1 MSARPALSPA
11 PPWGSDADPSR
22 SASSPIDWNWCL
34 DPHQPFEALLE
45 IGGAL
50 VRAPQRPVEE
60 VETGGRILNLYLVVC
75 ALSQLLGE
83 QLHEGFLDLTR
94 IGFGG
99 TTRRILEAASR
110 AQWAVHGRATS
121 LRMWNLRRRE
131 WELAALSRTLAGAVL
146 AGRREPD
153 AETAAAVARLR
164 AHRWTSSLRRRR
176 LTIPARLR
184 DLDLYPADCELL
196 AARAIEAGLSSD
208 APVLVAGLETAGT
221 YYVAPLF
228 AAALER
234 LGYSHVEPLGLR
246 PGCPL
251 LPADARRL
259 RRLAAA
265 GCWVLVIDDPWQS
278 DTFARAT
285 TALSEVGVHQGR
297 ICLVEFRLPS
307 GPCAGDVPQLPATE
321 ASVARPGLD
330 RARRASLSP
339 EEWHIH
345 RLLDNDA
352 VEHWLNRP
360 AVLDRTG
367 AEAAVVLASH
377 RFRVDGQV
385 PGASGA
391 PEAQR
396 PSSRRSRV
404 HKLFEVE
411 LHRQGERWR
420 ELMLGRGVGLG
431 FFGYHSRLIAACL
444 GDRVPDVLGIDQGIL
459 FTRWEPGRGAPD
471 PLEPEELDEIAAYVA
486 ARERRLGLGTTR
498 GRPLADSPAIG
509 AKHLG
514 RLLSCSM
521 GGTARPVRQRVA
533 QALSRAVAPPRQC
546 LADGQMGPANWVR
559 LEHGGLLKVGFQEHG
574 RHSSEGYVADP
585 AYDLAGASIGFR
597 LEPEEERR
605 LLDRYVRLTG
615 DDQDLPARLSVHK
628 LLNALVDLEEIARLG
643 LELRTHAGRSA
654 YARELAIRETLVTRT
669 VNEYLASLYLQD
681 ASTPYD
687 GPPWVLDL
695 EGVLETDRLGF
706 ASTSPAGVLALRALH
721 AHGQQVL
728 LTSGRSLGEVRE
740 RCRTYRLAGGIAED
754 GAVAWDARRE
764 QVLTL
769 LPPEARRDLAR
780 LREALSRETDSMTDP
795 RYEHSIRL
803 FHQTASGRRGVAAD
817 RVREWLSRLRAG
829 DLAVIEEH
837 RYTVIRP
844 AGPDRMAAL
853 EGLRS
858 TMSETARQAPLTM
871 VGGPNA
877 DVRLLGGAGRRY
889 LTGNAPPELRTLAG
903 EVEVRQVRRPAQ
915 AGLLEVV
922 GRVLHGRRRRCPACA
937 LPRQGRADAAL
948 LELLGVQDRSRPG
961 QLAFLIHPATL
972 RALEI

>member
-1 MSARPALSPA
+1 MAVSPA
-11 PPWGSDADPSR
+11 PPWDPDAAPSR
-22 SASSPIDWNWCL
+22 SAGSPVDWNWCL
-34 DPHQPFEALLE
+34 DLHQPFEALLE
-45 IGGAL
+45 IGDAL
-50 VRAPQRPVEE
+50 VRAPQRPTEE

-75 ALSQLLGE
+75 ALSQLLDE
-83 QLHEGFLDLTR
+83 QLHEGFVDLTLL
-94 IGFGG
+94 GFGG

-110 AQWAVHGRATS
+110 AQWAVHGRTTS
-121 LRMWNLRRRE
+121 LRMWNLRRRAR
-131 WELAALSRTLAGAVL
+131 ELAALSRTLAGAAL

-164 AHRWTSSLRRRR
+164 ARRWTSSLRRRR

-196 AARAIEAGLSSD
+196 ATRAIEAGLSSD
-208 APVLVAGLETAGT
+208 APLLVAGLEMAGT
-221 YYVAPLF
+221 HYVAPLF
-228 AAALER
+228 AAALQR
-234 LGYSHVEPLGLR
+234 LGYPHVEALGLR

-259 RRLAAA
+259 RRLVAA
-265 GCWVLVIDDPWQS
+265 GSWVLVIDDPWQS
-278 DTFARAT
+278 DSFARAT
-285 TALSEVGVHQGR
+285 SVLNDVGVPQAH

-307 GPCAGDVPQLPATE
+307 EPCAEDVPQLSDTE
-321 ASVARPGLD
+321 PSVG
-330 RARRASLSP
+330 RASLSP

-352 VEHWLNRP
+352 VQRWLNRP

-367 AEAAVVLASH
+367 AESAVVLASH
-377 RFRVDGQV
+377 RFGVDGKV
-385 PGASGA
+385 PAESSAS
-391 PEAQR
+391 EAQR
-396 PSSRRSRV
+396 PGSCRSHV

-420 ELMLGRGVGLG
+420 ELVLGRGVGLG
-431 FFGYHSRLIAACL
+431 FFGYRSRLIAACL

-459 FTRWEPGRGAPD
+459 FSRWEPGRGTPD

-486 ARERRLGLGTTR
+486 ARERRLGLGTIR
-498 GRPLADSPAIG
+498 GRPLADSPAIS

-521 GGTARPVRQRVA
+521 GGTTGPGRQRVA
-533 QALSRAVAPPRQC
+533 EALSCAVAPPRQC
-546 LADGQMGPANWVR
+546 VADGRMGPDNWVR
-559 LEHGGLLKVGFQEHG
+559 LEPGALLKVGFQEHG
-574 RHSSEGYVADP
+574 RDSSEGYVADP

-597 LEPEEERR
+597 LEPEEERQ
-605 LLDRYVRLTG
+605 LLHGYVRLTG
-615 DDQDLPARLSVHK
+615 DHQDLAARLSVHK
-628 LLNALVDLEEIARLG
+628 LLAALADLEEIARPG
-643 LELRTHAGRSA
+643 LELRTRADRSA
-654 YARELAIRETLVTRT
+654 YAREVAIRETLVTRT
-669 VNEYLASLYLQD
+669 VNEYLASLFLQD

-687 GPPWVLDL
+687 GPSWVLDL

-706 ASTSPAGVLALRALH
+706 ASTSPAGVLALRALQ

-728 LTSGRSLGEVRE
+728 VTTRRSLGEVRE

-754 GAVAWDARRE
+754 GAVTWDARRE

-769 LPPEARRDLAR
+769 LPLEVRRDLAR
-780 LREALSRETDSMTDP
+780 LREALLSETDLMTDP

-803 FHQTASGRRGVAAD
+803 FHLTASGRRGVAAD
-817 RVREWLSRLRAG
+817 RVREWLSRLRVD
-829 DLAVIEEH
+829 DLEVIEEH

-844 AGPDRMAAL
+844 AGADRVAAL

-858 TMSETARQAPLTM
+858 TMSETAREAPLT
-871 VGGPNA
+871 VVSGPNA
-877 DVRLLGGAGRRY
+877 DMRLLGAAGRRY
-889 LTGNAPPELRTLAG
+889 VIGNAPPEVRTLAA
-903 EVEVRQVRRPAQ
+903 EVEVRRVSRPAQ
-915 AGLLEVV
+915 GGLLQVV
-922 GRVLHGRRRRCPACA
+922 GRVLHGRRRRCRTCT

-948 LELLGVQDRSRPG
+948 LQLLGVQDRGRRG

-972 RALEI
+972 RALEM